1 MTTMRAPS
9 EFYHGCNM
17 RLLRDHLGRD
27 SDAQNY
33 PPMAQIIS
41 SLTRAQQLW
50 NEWEIQCLVLVS
62 ISLQAFLLLAAGF
75 RKRHRSRVLSG
86 LLWLAYLSADSVA
99 IFVLGRL
106 TLHGGDPRH
115 QLVIF
120 WAPFLLLH
128 LGGQET
134 IAAFSMEDCALWKRH
149 LLNLTTQTSLAVYV
163 VVKQWRG
170 DKLLVAPMVLM
181 FVCGVSKY
189 AERAWDLRRAGSR
202 APGSSSIA
210 GHVTGARR
218 EFEREVFWYYDRLN
232 QVVVEM
238 EELRLRPELVVE
250 IATRGFQL
258 SLDFLMDVVPA
269 KSLRPET
276 DWNEGLVARIRS
288 SENRADYLVY
298 RLAEVHLSLIYDY
311 LYTKFGG
318 LLGVLHRPATLVLTS
333 AALSM
338 FVIAQG
344 ISCQNQNGTND
355 RPAAAPSSSSYY
367 EADVIISYILFVGAV
382 TLEISSI
389 FMWFMSSYWPYMT
402 ISSLQRRDKYRALQT
417 MLRLIVRRLRPGS
430 RVEWSGKLPQHNTI
444 DACIRENQAGLV
456 EHMMRRIGIERD
468 YTTQVVVSTEL
479 KTVLLGQLLEIAT
492 TTSTAGEELDFTRF
506 HGRWARDEA
515 SRPSCSSQS
524 EAAAAAADR
533 PAADASTESAGAQEA
548 LRISAIQDLD
558 FVSSVIL
565 WHLVTDIS
573 LLDDESTTDGAITK
587 LRRSSQELS
596 NYIMYLVAKCGVMLG
611 SDGHYAVKVARR
623 DVLLFLGMVVDRTE
637 FIRKVRDGDPDV
649 NLREFPALDRAHRV
663 SSELLK
669 VQARHRWKLIAVVW
683 LEMLCYVAHN
693 CGPGFHAKH
702 LSTGGEFVTHV
713 KILLF
718 ILGFPLRG
726 HSKEQLFPSEE
737 IEERKFFKSSHPWR
751 RG

>member
-1 MTTMRAPS
+1 MHPIGLCAVPPKIKNKNSTTT
-9 EFYHGCNM
+9 
-17 RLLRDHLGRD
+17 
-27 SDAQNY
+27 
-33 PPMAQIIS
+33 S
-41 SLTRAQQLW
+41 SFARAQRLW

-62 ISLQAFLLLAAGF
+62 FSLQAFLLLAAGF

-106 TLHGGDPRH
+106 TLHSGDPRH

-134 IAAFSMEDCALWKRH
+134 MAAFSMEDCALWKRH

-170 DKLLVAPMVLM
+170 DRLLVAPMLLM

-218 EFEREVFWYYDRLN
+218 KFEREVFWYYDRLS
-232 QVVVEM
+232 QVVVM
-238 EELRLRPELVVE
+238 EEEQLRLHHPELVVE
-250 IATRGFQL
+250 IAARGFQL

-288 SENRADYLVY
+288 SSDNRADLVY

-318 LLGVLHRPATLVLTS
+318 LLGVLHRPATLALT
-333 AALSM
+333 ATALSL
-338 FVIAQG
+338 FVIARVVAHAAG
-344 ISCQNQNGTND
+344 QN
-355 RPAAAPSSSSYY
+355 AAPSSGGCYE

-389 FMWFMSSYWPYMT
+389 FMWFLSSYWPYRT
-402 ISSLQRRDKYRALQT
+402 ISSLQQRDKFRALQAV
-417 MLRLIVRRLRPGS
+417 LRAIVRRLRPES
-430 RVEWSGKLPQHNTI
+430 RVEWSGKLPQHNMI
-444 DACIRENQAGLV
+444 DACIRDNQAGLV
-456 EHMMRRIGIERD
+456 DQMMRRIGIERD
-468 YTTQVVVSTEL
+468 GFDTTQVVVVSTEV
-479 KTVLLGQLLEIAT
+479 KTVLLGQLLEIAST
-492 TTSTAGEELDFTRF
+492 TGAEELDFTRF
-506 HGRWARDEA
+506 HGRWARNEA
-515 SRPSCSSQS
+515 DRPSSSSQS
-524 EAAAAAADR
+524 DGAADDRPPAAA
-533 PAADASTESAGAQEA
+533 AQEA
-548 LRISAIQDLD
+548 LRISAIQDMD
-558 FVSSVIL
+558 FVSSAIL
-565 WHLVTDIS
+565 WHFVTDVS
-573 LLDDESTTDGAITK
+573 LLADESTTTTDGAIITK
-587 LRRSSQELS
+587 LRRCSQQLS
-596 NYIMYLVAKCGVMLG
+596 NYIIYLVAKCSVMLG
-611 SDGHYAVKVARR
+611 SDGHYTVKVARR

-649 NLREFPALDRAHRV
+649 NLREFPCA
-663 SSELLK
+663 
-669 VQARHRWKLIAVVW
+669 
-683 LEMLCYVAHN
+683 
-693 CGPGFHAKH
+693 
-702 LSTGGEFVTHV
+702 
-713 KILLF
+713 
-718 ILGFPLRG
+718 
-726 HSKEQLFPSEE
+726 
-737 IEERKFFKSSHPWR
+737 
-751 RG
+751 

>member
-1 MTTMRAPS
+1 MVCPTAVSRLSDELTLPFTLSSRAQLGHRSPS
-9 EFYHGCNM
+9 VEHYFCST
-17 RLLRDHLGRD
+17 D
-27 SDAQNY
+27 
-33 PPMAQIIS
+33 I

-62 ISLQAFLLLAAGF
+62 FSLQAFLLLAAGF

-218 EFEREVFWYYDRLN
+218 EFEREVFWYYDKLN

-288 SENRADYLVY
+288 SENRADYLV
-298 RLAEVHLSLIYDY
+298 
-311 LYTKFGG
+311 
-318 LLGVLHRPATLVLTS
+318 
-333 AALSM
+333 
-338 FVIAQG
+338 

-492 TTSTAGEELDFTRF
+492 TTSTAGEELDFT
-506 HGRWARDEA
+506 
-515 SRPSCSSQS
+515 
-524 EAAAAAADR
+524 
-533 PAADASTESAGAQEA
+533 SAGAQEA